1 MNFDTDNDL
10 KICDIRQTKTLKKRQ
25 MTDTTSG
32 NNWDK
37 KRIRIWGGVAIGTA
51 LLGGLLV
58 GTFLIAPMDWNQDRI
73 AKAAAEEEK
82 KKKAQN
88 T

>member
-10 KICDIRQTKTLKKRQ
+10 KISKKNLNSKNKH
-25 MTDTTSG
+25 MAEVTPTTG

-37 KRIRIWGGVAIGTA
+37 KRIIIAGVIGGLVM
-51 LLGGLLV
+51 LGGGLYL
-58 GTFLIAPMDWNQDRI
+58 GNFWLANTDWNKERL
-73 AKAAAEEEK
+73 AKAAKEEE